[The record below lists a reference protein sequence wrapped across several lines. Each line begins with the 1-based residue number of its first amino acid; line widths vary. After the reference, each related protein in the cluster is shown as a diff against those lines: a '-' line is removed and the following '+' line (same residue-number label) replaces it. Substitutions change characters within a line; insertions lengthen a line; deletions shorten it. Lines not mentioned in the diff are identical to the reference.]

1 VKGIAAIWIDV
12 QPDWLQRPYRCACG
26 RHFLDRIGG
35 MTESAEAGYD
45 GFNGIAD
52 QAGRGGA
59 STFAEPRT
67 CVRGKAT
74 EIDPVFPALHLGRE
88 NVVSS
93 SLMKT

>member
-1 VKGIAAIWIDV
+1 MTGIAAIWIDV

-35 MTESAEAGYD
+35 NTESAEAGYD

-59 STFAEPRT
+59 SASAVPRT
-67 CVRGKAT
+67 CVRGKVPET
-74 EIDPVFPALHLGRE
+74 TPVFPASHLGCE
-88 NVVSS
+88 EVVYGPQ
-93 SLMKT
+93 M

>member
-1 VKGIAAIWIDV
+1 MTGIAAIWIDV
-12 QPDWLQRPYRCACG
+12 QPDSLQRPYRCACG

-59 STFAEPRT
+59 STSAVPRT
-67 CVRGKAT
+67 CVRGKVA
-74 EIDPVFPALHLGRE
+74 EISLDLLSLHLGERK
-88 NVVSS
+88 SFRGH
-93 SLMKT
+93 